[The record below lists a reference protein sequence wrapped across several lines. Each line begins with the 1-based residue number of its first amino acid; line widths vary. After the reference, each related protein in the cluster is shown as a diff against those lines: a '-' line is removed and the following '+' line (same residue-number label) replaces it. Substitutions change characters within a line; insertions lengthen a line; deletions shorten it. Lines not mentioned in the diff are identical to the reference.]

1 MLALMKTCARIL
13 NSAVASVLLAGAA
26 LAQAAPDDGGLNDL
40 FDTLKTAPPELA
52 DAIEEQIWEEWSQSG
67 SAAMDVLLE
76 RGRDALRDG
85 DVAAAIEHFSAL
97 VDWAPDFAEAWN
109 GRATAYFQADLY
121 GPAMFDIREVL
132 RLNPRHFGAMS
143 GLALILEETEHD
155 EEALQV
161 WRKVVL
167 IHPHADG
174 AEDAIRRLAAAV
186 EGTDI

>member
-1 MLALMKTCARIL
+1 MLTG
-13 NSAVASVLLAGAA
+13 AGW
-26 LAQAAPDDGGLNDL
+26 AQVTPEDGLDDL
-40 FDTLKTAPPELA
+40 FDTLKEASPELA
-52 DAIEEQIWEEWSQSG
+52 VAIEEQIWEEWSRSG
-67 SAAMDVLLE
+67 SPAMDVLLE

-85 DVAAAIEHFSAL
+85 DADAAIEHFTAL
-97 VDWAPDFAEAWN
+97 TDWAPGFAEAWN

-121 GPAMFDIREVL
+121 GPALADLQEVL

-143 GLALILEETEHD
+143 GLALILEEVGQR

-174 AEDAIRRLAAAV
+174 AAEAIERLSVSV
-186 EGTDI
+186 EGTTI